1 MKGATDMQLLADS
14 CSDISQQDFK
24 SKNIE
29 FIPLKITID
38 EKEYLD
44 QIEISSQEVL
54 NEISNGKRPLTS
66 QANPEQFTD
75 IFKTYVEKG
84 EAILYIAFS
93 SELSGTYQSA
103 VIARDT
109 VLEEHPDADI
119 TIIDTKAASYGLG
132 LIVERAH
139 VYLEEGMSK
148 DEVLSKVE
156 KDVKSIRHF
165 FTVNDLDYLSKGGRL
180 SKGQAFL
187 GGLLNI
193 KPLLHV
199 EGGKL
204 VPLEKHRG
212 IKKVFSSM
220 VKHMK
225 ADNVA
230 AEVHITHANAQGMAE
245 QLQKKIEAETDATE
259 VKISMVGPTISSHTG
274 NGTVALF
281 YFNEGV

>member
-1 MKGATDMQLLADS
+1 MQLFADS

-38 EKEYLD
+38 GKDYLD

-54 NEISNGKRPLTS
+54 NEISSGKRPLTS

-75 IFKTYVEKG
+75 MFMTYVEKG
-84 EAILYIAFS
+84 ESVLYIAFS

-109 VLEEHPDADI
+109 VLEDYPDADI

-139 VYLEEGMSK
+139 GYLEEG
-148 DEVLSKVE
+148 LSKEEILGKVE
-156 KDVKSIRHF
+156 SDVKSIRHF
-165 FTVNDLDYLSKGGRL
+165 FTVNDLDYLAKGGRL

-199 EGGKL
+199 EDGRL

-212 IKKVFSSM
+212 LKKVFSSM

-230 AEVHITHANAQGMAE
+230 AEVHITHANAHDQAE
-245 QLQKKIEAETDATE
+245 QLQKKIMEETNAAE
-259 VKISMVGPTISSHTG
+259 VKISMIGPTISSHTG

>member
-1 MKGATDMQLLADS
+1 MQLFADS

-24 SKNIE
+24 EKDIE
-29 FIPLKITID
+29 FVPLKITID
-38 EKEYLD
+38 DKEYLD

-54 NEISNGKRPLTS
+54 DEIAAGKRPLTS
-66 QANPEQFTD
+66 QANPEQFTEM
-75 IFKTYVEKG
+75 FTPYVEKG
-84 EAILYIAFS
+84 EPVLYIAFS

-109 VLEEHPDADI
+109 ILDEHPDADI

-139 VYLEEGMSK
+139 GYLEEG
-148 DEVLSKVE
+148 VE
-156 KDVKSIRHF
+156 REELLGKIESDVKSIRHF
-165 FTVNDLDYLSKGGRL
+165 FTVDDLDYLAKGGRL

-199 EGGKL
+199 EDGRL

-212 IKKVFSSM
+212 TKKVHSSM
-220 VKHMK
+220 VKHMQ
-225 ADNVA
+225 ADNVRG
-230 AEVHITHANAQGMAE
+230 EVHITHANAQKQAE
-245 QLQKKIEAETDATE
+245 QLQKKIMEETAASS
-259 VKISMVGPTISSHTG
+259 VKISMIGPTISSHTG

>member
-1 MKGATDMQLLADS
+1 MQLFADS

-24 SKNIE
+24 EKNIE
-29 FIPLKITID
+29 FVPLKITID
-38 EKEYLD
+38 DKEYLD

-54 NEISNGKRPLTS
+54 NEIADGKRPLTS
-66 QANPEQFTD
+66 QANPGQFTD
-75 IFKTYVEKG
+75 MFRPYVEKG
-84 EAILYIAFS
+84 EPILYVCS
-93 SELSGTYQSA
+93 SDLLSGTLQSA

-109 VLEEHPDADI
+109 ILEEHPDADI

-139 VYLEEGMSK
+139 GYLEEGVPK
-148 DEVLSKVE
+148 EELLE
-156 KDVKSIRHF
+156 KIESDVKSIRHF
-165 FTVNDLDYLSKGGRL
+165 FTMDDLDYLAKGGRL

-199 EGGKL
+199 EDGRL

-212 IKKVFSSM
+212 IKKVHSSM
-220 VKHMK
+220 IEHINDDQITGK
-225 ADNVA
+225 N
-230 AEVHITHANAQGMAE
+230 HITKSNALDSAE
-245 QLQKKIEAETDATE
+245 LLKKKILEETE
-259 VKISMVGPTISSHTG
+259 VKVVNISMIGPTISSHTG
-274 NGTVALF
+274 NGTIAMF

>member
-1 MKGATDMQLLADS
+1 MQLFADS

-38 EKEYLD
+38 DKDYLD

-54 NEISNGKRPLTS
+54 TEISNGKRPLTS
-66 QANPEQFTD
+66 QPNPEQFTEL
-75 IFKTYVEKG
+75 FKTYVEKG
-84 EAILYIAFS
+84 ESVLYIAFS

-109 VLEEHPDADI
+109 VMDEYPDADI
-119 TIIDTKAASYGLG
+119 TLIDTKAASYGLG

-139 VYLEEGMSK
+139 GYLEEGLPK
-148 DEVLSKVE
+148 EELLRKVE
-156 KDVKSIRHF
+156 SDVKSIRHF
-165 FTVNDLDYLSKGGRL
+165 FTVNDLDYLAKGGRL

-199 EGGKL
+199 EDGKL

-220 VKHMK
+220 VKHMQ
-225 ADNVA
+225 ADNVS
-230 AEVHITHANAQGMAE
+230 AEVHITHANAQDQAE
-245 QLQKKIEAETDATE
+245 QLQKKILAETNASD
-259 VKISMVGPTISSHTG
+259 VKISMIGPTISSHTG

>member
-1 MKGATDMQLLADS
+1 MKGETDMQLFADS

-38 EKEYLD
+38 GKDYLD

-54 NEISNGKRPLTS
+54 NEISSGKRPLTS

-75 IFKTYVEKG
+75 MFMPYVEKG
-84 EAILYIAFS
+84 ESVLYIAFS

-109 VLEEHPDADI
+109 VLEDYPDADI

-139 VYLEEGMSK
+139 GYLEEG
-148 DEVLSKVE
+148 LSKEEILGKVE
-156 KDVKSIRHF
+156 SDVKSIRHF
-165 FTVNDLDYLSKGGRL
+165 FTVNDLDYLAKGGRL

-199 EGGKL
+199 EDGRL

-212 IKKVFSSM
+212 LKKVFSSM

-230 AEVHITHANAQGMAE
+230 AEVHITHANAHDQAE
-245 QLQKKIEAETDATE
+245 QLQKKIMEETNAAE
-259 VKISMVGPTISSHTG
+259 VKISMIGPTISSHTG